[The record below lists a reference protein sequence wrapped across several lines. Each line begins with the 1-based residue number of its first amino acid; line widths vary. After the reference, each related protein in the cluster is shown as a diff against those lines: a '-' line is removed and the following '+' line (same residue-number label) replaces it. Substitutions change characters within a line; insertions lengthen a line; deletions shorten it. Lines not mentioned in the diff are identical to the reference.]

1 MNICKIK
8 DSNKKTYLENFSLY
22 FDNFEGLK
30 DIKNI
35 SIELFIIFFG
45 IITNYFYVFFYI
57 LIIKYLTP
65 MHIIFLNLIYTVFLS
80 FVGSI
85 YNGLW
90 DINDND
96 TNKSKIN
103 VLFFL
108 DILIRIIVFF
118 SLLVYLEFL
127 VLNFCNFNYNLKESI
142 IERSIKEYEKD
153 KNSQIKEKDEN
164 KMEEEESLSISYNR
178 DSSEL

>member
-1 MNICKIK
+1 
-8 DSNKKTYLENFSLY
+8 
-22 FDNFEGLK
+22 
-30 DIKNI
+30 
-35 SIELFIIFFG
+35 
-45 IITNYFYVFFYI
+45 
-57 LIIKYLTP
+57 

-96 TNKSKIN
+96 TNKNKIN
-103 VLFFL
+103 ILFFL